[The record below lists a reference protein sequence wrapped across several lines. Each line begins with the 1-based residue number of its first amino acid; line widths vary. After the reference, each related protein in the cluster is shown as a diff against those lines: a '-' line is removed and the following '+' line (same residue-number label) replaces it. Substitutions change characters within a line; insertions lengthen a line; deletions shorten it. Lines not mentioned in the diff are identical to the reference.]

1 MYEIVKAGGIMMVPI
16 ILASII
22 AIAIIVERL
31 WTLQRDR
38 VLPKELFEKVWQ
50 WVEANQLQDK
60 HVLALQHITVDSHLR
75 ERAGQPEHM
84 LPVYYLAAGLANRHR
99 PREVM
104 REAIEDSGRH
114 VVHELERFL
123 SALGTIAGIAPLLG
137 LLGTVFGMIRTFNS
151 ITTSGIGNPATL
163 ASGIAEALV
172 ATAAG
177 LTVAIP
183 SLICFRLLRRRV
195 DNLVV
200 EMEKEAIKLVQAVEN
215 ASEQRTA
222 VAG

>member
-31 WTLQRDR
+31 WTLQRGR
-38 VLPKELFEKVWQ
+38 VLPKELFERVWQ
-50 WVEANQLQDK
+50 WVESNQLQDK
-60 HVLALQHITVDSHLR
+60 HVLALQQNSPLGKV
-75 ERAGQPEHM
+75 
-84 LPVYYLAAGLANRHR
+84 LAAGLANRHR

-104 REAIEDSGRH
+104 REAIEDAGRH
-114 VVHELERFL
+114 VIHELERFL

-183 SLICFRLLRRRV
+183 SLICFRMLRRRV
-195 DNLVV
+195 DGLVV

-215 ASEQRTA
+215 AAANEASGGARVTA
-222 VAG
+222 

>member
-16 ILASII
+16 ILSSII

-50 WVEANQLQDK
+50 WVESNQLQDK
-60 HVLALQHITVDSHLR
+60 HILALQQNSPLGKV
-75 ERAGQPEHM
+75 
-84 LPVYYLAAGLANRHR
+84 LAAGLANRHR

-114 VVHELERFL
+114 VVHELERFIN
-123 SALGTIAGIAPLLG
+123 ALGTIAGIAPLLG

-151 ITTSGIGNPATL
+151 INTSGIGNPATL
-163 ASGIAEALV
+163 AAGIAEALV

-177 LTVAIP
+177 LSVAIP
-183 SLICFRLLRRRV
+183 ALICFRMLRRRV
-195 DNLVV
+195 DDLVV
-200 EMEKEAIKLVQAVEN
+200 EMEKESIKLVQAVEN
-215 ASEQRTA
+215 AA
-222 VAG
+222 DGAKA